1 MLDLIALRRENN
13 KMISFRILIVTI
25 AYLLQSSTLFAY
37 QSDNTPVGMVLLT
50 EGPVEVERDN
60 SRTPPMLGDLL
71 LAGDRLITGTGQVTL
86 IYCPTQQMIT
96 VPSDTIAVLG
106 ASEFEVAAGPPPT
119 LKAARGCALP
129 EVALG
134 EESLE
139 HIGGLRVRGY
149 APIPLYL
156 GGKVSV
162 VRPTFR
168 WAKLEGAETFHL
180 TLSNLVGEK
189 LWEYETTELSA
200 PYPDTR
206 PPLEEGSYLWELRG
220 QAGARTTGFQNA
232 LFLVEPGP
240 TPPTESGAD
249 DPFRLLRAM
258 ELESSGYYAEAAAEL
273 RAMLSGGP
281 PDKRILGRMAWLYWN
296 AGLIAAADEAMKR
309 LKDDR

>member
-1 MLDLIALRRENN
+1 
-13 KMISFRILIVTI
+13 MISLRILIVSI
-25 AYLLQSSTLFAY
+25 ACFLQSPAVFAY
-37 QSDNTPVGMVLLT
+37 QSDNTPVGMVLLA
-50 EGPVEVERDN
+50 EGSVEVERDN
-60 SRTPPMLGDLL
+60 SRTPAMLGDLL

-86 IYCPTQQMIT
+86 IFCPTQQMIT
-96 VPSDTIAVLG
+96 VRGGTVAMLRE
-106 ASEFEVAAGPPPT
+106 SEFEVAAGPTPT

-134 EESLE
+134 AESLE
-139 HIGGLRVRGY
+139 HVGGLRVRGY

-156 GGKVSV
+156 GGKVSA

-168 WAKLEGAETFHL
+168 WAVLEGTDKFYL

-189 LWEYETTELSA
+189 LWEYETTESSA
-200 PYPDTR
+200 LYPATS

-232 LFLVEPGP
+232 LFQVEPGP
-240 TPPTESGAD
+240 TPPTETGDD
-249 DPFRLLRAM
+249 DPARLLRAM

-273 RAMLSGGP
+273 RAMLSDGP
-281 PDKRILGRMAWLYWN
+281 ADNRILGRMAWLYWN

-309 LKDDR
+309 LDNDR